1 MYKNVAS
8 ALKNIIDVGAVDAD
22 MQNYLKKRFEVRSYP
37 SLYYFHGRNFTK
49 FTGRRNVDEIV
60 ERGFDELRRKVVKNI
75 ETRQG
80 KSVSDDV
87 KCSD

>member
-8 ALKNIIDVGAVDAD
+8 ALKNIIDVGAINAD
-22 MQNYLKKRFEVRSYP
+22 MQNDLKIRFKVRSYP
-37 SLYYFHGRNFTK
+37 SIYYFHGRNFTG
-49 FTGRRNVDEIV
+49 FIGRRNTDEII
-60 ERGFDELRRKVVKNI
+60 EGGFDELRRKVIKNI

-80 KSVSDDV
+80 KSVADNE